1 MADFP
6 GWRWMAIL
14 RLDGVP
20 MAHRSHNGFNSFE
33 ESVTLTGLDVQW
45 ETPTNVYD
53 YYLESSQDGE
63 EWERF
68 LDASSQGKAG
78 STQARFDPQVLQH
91 LRLTTSFA
99 SAQAANYPV
108 YVAAQ
113 VGGSASGS

>member
-1 MADFP
+1 MVCR
-6 GWRWMAIL
+6 WRIEATM
-14 RLDGVP
+14 D
-20 MAHRSHNGFNSFE
+20 STQFE

-45 ETPTNVYD
+45 ETPTNVYG

-91 LRLTTSFA
+91 LRLTMR
-99 SAQAANYPV
+99 
-108 YVAAQ
+108 AAQ